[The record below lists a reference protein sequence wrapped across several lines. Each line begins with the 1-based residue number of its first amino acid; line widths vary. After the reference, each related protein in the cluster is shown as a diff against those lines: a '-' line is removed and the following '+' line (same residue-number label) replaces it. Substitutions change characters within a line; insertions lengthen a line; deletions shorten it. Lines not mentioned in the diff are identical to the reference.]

1 MSALLAF
8 VGISH
13 LWKHY
18 EKMLNFSL
26 IADRHHPYMVFIHVC
41 GCECFT
47 DGTLIA

>member
-26 IADRHHPYMVFIHVC
+26 IADIIPTWCLSMFVDVNVSLM
-41 GCECFT
+41 E
-47 DGTLIA
+47 L